1 MEKETQTN
9 EMVIIPMNAIQLAK
23 IYGVGIKTFRKW
35 MEPHKAEIGD
45 KIGRFYT
52 ISQVKIILEKFGIP
66 GTNLKM

>member
-1 MEKETQTN
+1 MQSVAVKN
-9 EMVIIPMNAIQLAK
+9 EMVVIPMNAVQLAK

-35 MEPHKAEIGD
+35 MQPHQAEIGQ

-52 ISQVKIILEKFGIP
+52 ITQVKIILEKFGIP

>member
-1 MEKETQTN
+1 MQSIAEKN
-9 EMVIIPMNAIQLAK
+9 EMVVIPMNAIQLAK

-35 MEPHKAEIGD
+35 MEPHKAEIGE

-52 ISQVKIILEKFGIP
+52 ISQVRIILEKFGIP